1 MYEKKG
7 VKFYTY
13 ILYFYLFIF
22 SKYINIIMPKSNK
35 KKHNSGINPED
46 VTLHKL
52 LFYSFQSVF
61 FKNGFVDN
69 GISKDILTNAFKGHS
84 ELCMMVGGIF
94 VFDKDTVYY
103 YPFNAFPSIMEGGS
117 NELEKYYDPD
127 NITDD
132 LKNRS
137 FMDSMKKLL
146 KPIEGK
152 MYEHHKAVHIIKLIV
167 YTVFLIVVGVISL
180 RLLFFWTGAVTYTE
194 QSIVLGREKFKV
206 IETVVDSKTPYTDSI
221 HRLVKE
227 INGYLKEVEDITNDD
242 RTNGFMESNTSNI
255 AVYNPSNYLLEPP
268 KTYKEIALYKKP
280 KSSNEL
286 ITIPDIKKDNM
297 FNYFY
302 ILTDLNNAIDE
313 ISNNPL
319 LDTVTGYSSAISENI
334 VTLKELETS
343 LLVYKKKMMKD
354 IDNLRDNPGEGIIYG
369 AMSVLNSMY
378 DFTIRSISMQP
389 TESPVEK
396 LILVVTT
403 IDEILGLIN
412 PAMSEMTYKSTTIGQ
427 SLSLAKSVFS
437 LSLFFK
443 GMMTI
448 AFCITS
454 WLLYKYNQKIKEL
467 NIEKKVISHQKMLE
481 SSGSVL
487 IELFK
492 LMMNKKEITPRIME
506 QIMGNVMNELIE
518 GEGILTKNIDTYAKM
533 KVSINI
539 SDEDMRFLDGLTSMI
554 KTMGLFNSKFD
565 LHRDG
570 GINDAHLPI
579 GINDA
584 LLNFMI
590 AQFKLY
596 KERNPRSAD
605 SSPLLLTYGGTKRK
619 TKKSRKTKK
628 TRKTRKT
635 KKPRKTKKSRK
646 TRKGSKRSNRKH

>member
-1 MYEKKG
+1 MS
-7 VKFYTY
+7 T
-13 ILYFYLFIF
+13 
-22 SKYINIIMPKSNK
+22 S
-35 KKHNSGINPED
+35 HNSVIKTEEE
-46 VTLHKL
+46 VTPHKL

-69 GISKDILTNAFKGHS
+69 GISKDILIYAFEGYS

-94 VFDKDTVYY
+94 EFDKDTVYY

-117 NELEKYYDPD
+117 NELKRYDPD

-137 FMDSMKKLL
+137 FMGSMKKLF
-146 KPIEGK
+146 KSIEGK
-152 MYEHHKAVHIIKLIV
+152 MYEHHKAVHIIKIIV

-180 RLLFFWTGAVTYTE
+180 RLLFFWTGAVTYIE
-194 QSIVLGREKFKV
+194 QGIVMGREKFDV
-206 IETVVDSKTPYTDSI
+206 IKTVVDADTPYSNSVNK
-221 HRLVKE
+221 LVKKL
-227 INGYLKEVEDITNDD
+227 NGYLKEVEDITNDD
-242 RTNGFMESNTSNI
+242 RTNGFMESNTTNI
-255 AVYNPSNYLLEPP
+255 AVYNPSKYLLEPP
-268 KTYKEIALYKKP
+268 KTYKEIAKYHSEIALYKQTT
-280 KSSNEL
+280 

-302 ILTDLNNAIDE
+302 ILTDLNNAIDK

-334 VTLKELETS
+334 ATLKDLETS
-343 LLVYKKKMMKD
+343 LLVYKKASEKKMKD
-354 IDNLRDNPGEGIIYG
+354 LKENPGEGIIYG
-369 AMSVLNSMY
+369 ALSILNSMY

-427 SLSLAKSVFS
+427 SQSLAKSVFS

-506 QIMGNVMNELIE
+506 QIMGKVMNELIE
-518 GEGILTKNIDTYAKM
+518 GELILTKKDIDMYSTM

-539 SDEDMRFLDGLTSMI
+539 SDEDMKFLDGLTSMI
-554 KTMGLFNSKFD
+554 KTMGIFNSNID
-565 LHRDG
+565 LPT
-570 GINDAHLPI
+570 GINAE
-579 GINDA
+579 
-584 LLNFMI
+584 LLTFI
-590 AQFKLY
+590 AKQLELY
-596 KERNPRSAD
+596 QKRNLRSAD
-605 SSPLLLTYGGTKRK
+605 SSPSLLTYGGTKRK
-619 TKKSRKTKK
+619 TKKSRKPKN
-628 TRKTRKT
+628 
-635 KKPRKTKKSRK
+635 PRKTKKIRKTKKSQK

>member
-1 MYEKKG
+1 
-7 VKFYTY
+7 
-13 ILYFYLFIF
+13 
-22 SKYINIIMPKSNK
+22 MPTSNK
-35 KKHNSGINPED
+35 KIHNSVINPED

-69 GISKDILTNAFKGHS
+69 GISKDILIYAFEGYS

-94 VFDKDTVYY
+94 EFDKDTVYY

-117 NELEKYYDPD
+117 NELKRYDPD

-146 KPIEGK
+146 KSIEGK
-152 MYEHHKAVHIIKLIV
+152 MYEHHKAVHIIKIIV
-167 YTVFLIVVGVISL
+167 YTVFLIIVGVISL
-180 RLLFFWTGAVTYTE
+180 RLLFFWTGAVTYIE
-194 QSIVLGREKFKV
+194 QSIVLGRGKFDV
-206 IETVVDSKTPYTDSI
+206 IKEVVESKTPYSDSV
-221 HRLVKE
+221 HKLVEELK
-227 INGYLKEVEDITNDD
+227 GYLKEVEDITNDD
-242 RTNGFMESNTSNI
+242 RTNGFMESNTTNI

-268 KTYKEIALYKKP
+268 KTYKEIAKYHSEIALYKQP
-280 KSSNEL
+280 KSSNAP

-334 VTLKELETS
+334 ATLKDLETR
-343 LLVYKKKMMKD
+343 LLFYRKASEKKMKD
-354 IDNLRDNPGEGIIYG
+354 LKEKPGEGIIYG
-369 AMSVLNSMY
+369 AMSILNSMY

-427 SLSLAKSVFS
+427 SQSLAKSVFS

-506 QIMGNVMNELIE
+506 QIMGKVMNELIE
-518 GEGILTKNIDTYAKM
+518 GELILTKKDIDMYSTM
-533 KVSINI
+533 NVSINI
-539 SDEDMRFLDGLTSMI
+539 SDEDMKFLDGLTSMI
-554 KTMGLFNSKFD
+554 KTMGIFNSNID
-565 LHRDG
+565 LPT
-570 GINDAHLPI
+570 GINAELLTFIAKQLELYQKRNLP
-579 GINDA
+579 
-584 LLNFMI
+584 
-590 AQFKLY
+590 
-596 KERNPRSAD
+596 SAD
-605 SSPLLLTYGGTKRK
+605 SSPSLLTYGGTKRK

-628 TRKTRKT
+628 IRKT
-635 KKPRKTKKSRK
+635 KKTRKTKKSRK

>member
-1 MYEKKG
+1 
-7 VKFYTY
+7 
-13 ILYFYLFIF
+13 
-22 SKYINIIMPKSNK
+22 MPKSNK
-35 KKHNSGINPED
+35 KKHNSVINPED

-69 GISKDILTNAFKGHS
+69 GISTKILFYAFEGYS

-94 VFDKDTVYY
+94 EFDKDTVYY

-117 NELEKYYDPD
+117 NELERYDPD

-137 FMDSMKKLL
+137 FMDSMKKIF
-146 KPIEGK
+146 KSIEGK

-167 YTVFLIVVGVISL
+167 YTVFLIVVAVISV
-180 RLLFFWTGAVTYTE
+180 RLLFFWTGAVTYVE
-194 QSIVLGREKFKV
+194 QGIVLGRGKFDIIK
-206 IETVVDSKTPYTDSI
+206 TVVDSKTPYSDSV
-221 HRLVKE
+221 HKLVKE
-227 INGYLKEVEDITNDD
+227 LKGYVKEVEDITNEDIS
-242 RTNGFMESNTSNI
+242 FMESNTTNI
-255 AVYNPSNYLLEPP
+255 AVYNPSNYLLKPP
-268 KTYKEIALYKKP
+268 KTYKEIAEYHSEIALYEQP
-280 KSSNEL
+280 KLS
-286 ITIPDIKKDNM
+286 ITIPDIKEDNM
-297 FNYFY
+297 FDYFY
-302 ILTDLNNAIDE
+302 ILYHLNNAIGE
-313 ISNNPL
+313 ISNHPF

-334 VTLKELETS
+334 ATLKDLETS
-343 LLVYKKKMMKD
+343 LLVYKTEMMGKIKNFQD
-354 IDNLRDNPGEGIIYG
+354 EPGEGIIYG
-369 AMSVLNSMY
+369 AMSILSSMY

-427 SLSLAKSVFS
+427 SQSLAKSVFS

-448 AFCITS
+448 AFCITN
-454 WLLYKYNQKIKEL
+454 WLLYKYYQKIKET
-467 NIEKKVISHQKMLE
+467 NIEKKVISDQKKLK

-492 LMMNKKEITPRIME
+492 LILTKKEITPRIME

-518 GEGILTKNIDTYAKM
+518 GEGILTKKDIDMYSTM

-554 KTMGLFNSKFD
+554 KTMGIFNSNID
-565 LHRDG
+565 
-570 GINDAHLPI
+570 LPI

-596 KERNPRSAD
+596 QKLNPRSAD
-605 SSPLLLTYGGTKRK
+605 SSPSLLTYGGTKRK

-635 KKPRKTKKSRK
+635 KNPRKTKKSRK